1 MQRTT
6 LRLIYAGVLLA
17 LSILLPMVFHLFL
30 GGIVSG
36 TMFLP
41 MHIPVLLAGFLLG
54 PWYGL
59 VIGMVAPIMGSFLM
73 AMPSMARMPFMVV
86 ELGTYGFCVG
96 VLYYFFKNKKFG
108 IYITLIS
115 GMIIGRVV
123 YGSLLYIF
131 IDLLHLPLK
140 NTVGIIAATIT
151 GIYGIIIQ
159 LVFIPLILVILKKGG
174 LLNGLYESSKKNI
187 NI

>member
-1 MQRTT
+1 MHRTT

-30 GGIVSG
+30 GGIGSG
-36 TMFLP
+36 AMFLP

-59 VIGMVAPIMGSFLM
+59 VIGIIAPIMSCFLT
-73 AMPSMARMPFMVV
+73 AMPSMARMPFMAV
-86 ELGTYGFCVG
+86 ELGIYGLCIG
-96 VLYYFFKNKKFG
+96 LLYHLFKKKKFG
-108 IYITLIS
+108 TYITLIS
-115 GMIIGRVV
+115 GMIIGRTV
-123 YGSLLYIF
+123 YGVLLYVF

-140 NTVGIIAATIT
+140 NSVGVMAATVT

-159 LVFIPLILVILKKGG
+159 LVFIPLILVVLKKGG
-174 LLNGLYESSKKNI
+174 LLNGLYKPSKSSI
-187 NI
+187 NL